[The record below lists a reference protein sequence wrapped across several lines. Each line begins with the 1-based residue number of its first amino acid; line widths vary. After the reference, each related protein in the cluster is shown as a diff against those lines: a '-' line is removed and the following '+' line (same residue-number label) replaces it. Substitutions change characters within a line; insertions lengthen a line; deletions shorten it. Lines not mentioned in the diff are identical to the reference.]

1 MQYID
6 MFDDLEHIIEERAR
20 SVDLNGNRYYD
31 FLYSFHVSKDN
42 YRKAAHVMFEC
53 GMRLATEVFNAE
65 GLKRQAKCYLACL
78 NSLSLVNEK
87 YAWIVKPNLRASAAR
102 TADELPASLALA
114 PGVSPKRNHEGE
126 EVGKISFSKTIHLK

>member
-1 MQYID
+1 

-53 GMRLATEVFNAE
+53 GMRLATEVCCN
-65 GLKRQAKCYLACL
+65 
-78 NSLSLVNEK
+78 
-87 YAWIVKPNLRASAAR
+87 IVLH
-102 TADELPASLALA
+102 TATLIGS
-114 PGVSPKRNHEGE
+114 V
-126 EVGKISFSKTIHLK
+126 